1 MSVFSGRGAQVDV
14 MGISLEM
21 RKAVRLWQTA
31 YILVLDPG
39 PDKINYREKRPA
51 AFVWHGFAR
60 VQPYRREIAVSVP
73 ADPTTTQTVR
83 FQLDFEEDGAI
94 PLMRTGFEVIVV
106 PLEMVA
112 MNLVP
117 DPELLSAE
125 DLLLGLFELYPQ
137 LDGPP
142 DPHIYDYT
150 HTINASMN
158 SSLAWVRT
166 LETITNTERRNTL
179 HIESNGAGGF
189 QWIA

>member
-21 RKAVRLWQTA
+21 RKAVRLWQPE
-31 YILVLDPG
+31 YILVPDPG

-94 PLMRTGFEVIVV
+94 PLMRTGFEVVVV
-106 PLEMVA
+106 PADLA
-112 MNLVP
+112 P
-117 DPELLSAE
+117 ADAPPE
-125 DLLLGLFELYPQ
+125 
-137 LDGPP
+137 P
-142 DPHIYDYT
+142 DPHISEYT

-158 SSLAWVRT
+158 SSQAWIRT

-179 HIESNGAGGF
+179 RIESDGAGGYRW
-189 QWIA
+189 QP